1 MKRRVVPTALFVL
14 SLLCMNTFA
23 ATQQSAE
30 QVVREAVQQAT
41 AKLNAE
47 KDQLKAHPDRIYDLI
62 QSLVVPYFNFPLIS
76 RLVLGKGTW
85 EGATDQQKKEFIH
98 EFTTLLVRTYAKA
111 LQEYSDQNVVFL
123 PANNSPGSKLVEIK
137 TEVTGKASSKKTP
150 INYRMYLSDGNWK
163 VLDLVVD
170 GISLVN
176 SYRGEYASIVRQDG
190 LDGLIAKMKEKNAA
204 PTAPQ

>member
-1 MKRRVVPTALFVL
+1 MKQRVVLTALFIL
-14 SLLCMNTFA
+14 SLLCMNVYA

-30 QVVREAVQQAT
+30 QVVREAVEQTT

-47 KDQLKAHPDRIYDLI
+47 KDQLKSHPNRIYDLI
-62 QSLVVPYFNFPLIS
+62 QSMVVPHFNFPLIS
-76 RLVLGKGTW
+76 RLVLGRTTW
-85 EGATDQQKKEFIH
+85 DAATDQQKKEFIH
-98 EFTTLLVRTYAKA
+98 EFTTLLIRTYAKA

-123 PANNSPGSKLVEIK
+123 PVKKSPNSKLVEVK
-137 TEVTGKASSKKTP
+137 TEVTGKSSSKKTP
-150 INYRMYLSDGNWK
+150 INYRMYLSDGKWK

-190 LDGLIAKMKEKNAA
+190 LDGLIAKMKKKNAA
-204 PTAPQ
+204 PAPQ